1 MIDLTVNL
9 ISNFWGFVGSFIGY
23 DFIAALGIV
32 LLALGFILKFTKKTD
47 TI

>member
-9 ISNFWGFVGSFIGY
+9 ITNFWGFVGAFIGY
-23 DFIAALGIV
+23 DFIAAVGIV

-47 TI
+47 TL

>member
-9 ISNFWGFVGSFIGY
+9 ISNFWGFVGAFIGY
-23 DFIAALGIV
+23 DFIAAFGIV

-47 TI
+47 TL

>member
-9 ISNFWGFVGSFIGY
+9 ISNFWGFVGAFIGY

-47 TI
+47 TL